1 MIKKTRLLEMLVD
14 FAEVWPREITPKLVD
29 IYWTTIKA
37 AKTTE
42 AENIEEAFKHILATN
57 KYKFPDPSAF
67 IEALGGSQIPTRNQ
81 MREFLPGDD
90 SFLNNPAR

>member
-29 IYWTTIKA
+29 LYYNTIK
-37 AKTTE
+37 E
-42 AENIEEAFKHILATN
+42 VPYPEEQDIEKAFKYVMSTN

-67 IEALGGSQIPTRNQ
+67 IEALGGVPERITPEIKKQLDY
-81 MREFLPGDD
+81 MR
-90 SFLNNPAR
+90 